1 MPPVF
6 SKLQRPWPGLE
17 IDVSARS
24 WGVLRQCSAVV
35 ALDAIDLESTPTE
48 IDSSSDDSDVVLN
61 VDDVVLTIPGC
72 VLPVVESQE
81 FLTLHDP
88 VYH

>member
-1 MPPVF
+1 MTVMPNVMINVCVMSMPNL
-6 SKLQRPWPGLE
+6 LQRFGQ
-17 IDVSARS
+17 I
-24 WGVLRQCSAVV
+24 QM
-35 ALDAIDLESTPTE
+35 ALIILYN
-48 IDSSSDDSDVVLN
+48 SD